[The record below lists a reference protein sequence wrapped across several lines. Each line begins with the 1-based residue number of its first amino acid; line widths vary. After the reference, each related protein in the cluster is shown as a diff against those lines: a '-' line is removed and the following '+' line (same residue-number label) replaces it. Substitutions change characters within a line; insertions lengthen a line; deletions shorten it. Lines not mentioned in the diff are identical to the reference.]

1 MCSPWRTSMV
11 SGCAWFL
18 QGSFSERGL
27 GKLCIIKSHLIP
39 VFSQEFHLISFFL
52 ARNSSLCA
60 AKGREYTLSCLGCSL
75 ALIAGKL
82 PVPFCAP
89 AAVRLLEMNFC
100 SRRCLYRNTLF
111 FLLLTLGSWWKA
123 WLDHTASLHM
133 GVKWCPQGSGDT
145 DFGFLQ
151 IFLPGRGRVAV
162 TKPSLSSES
171 GGSEPQE
178 RWSEHTEEMAL
189 MLLSWHRH
197 LWEMEPSQPV
207 E

>member
-1 MCSPWRTSMV
+1 MCSPLRTSMV

-18 QGSFSERGL
+18 QSSFSERGL
-27 GKLCIIKSHLIP
+27 GKLSNKVPPYTSFFPGIP
-39 VFSQEFHLISFFL
+39 LDILFL

-60 AKGREYTLSCLGCSL
+60 AKGREYTLSRLGGSL
-75 ALIAGKL
+75 ALMPGKL

-100 SRRCLYRNTLF
+100 SRRCLYRNTLL

-123 WLDHTASLHM
+123 WLDHAASLHM